1 MADVQ
6 RFDMRADPDT
16 ARLMDLLSKRLGIG
30 RSALMRL
37 AIRRLA
43 QLEGIE
49 LDAEQDELGE
59 AAA

>member
-6 RFDMRADPDT
+6 RFDMRADPET
-16 ARLMDLLSKRLGIG
+16 ARLMDVLSRRLGIG

-49 LDAEQDELGE
+49 LEGESDEGK

>member
-1 MADVQ
+1 MSDVQ
-6 RFDMRADPDT
+6 RFDMRADPET

-49 LDAEQDELGE
+49 IDSGE
-59 AAA
+59 ADLGGAAA

>member
-1 MADVQ
+1 MPDVQ
-6 RFDMRADPDT
+6 RFDMRADPET
-16 ARLMDLLSKRLGIG
+16 ARLMDLLSRRLGIG

-43 QLEGIE
+43 QLEGIAV
-49 LDAEQDELGE
+49 DMGAEELGG